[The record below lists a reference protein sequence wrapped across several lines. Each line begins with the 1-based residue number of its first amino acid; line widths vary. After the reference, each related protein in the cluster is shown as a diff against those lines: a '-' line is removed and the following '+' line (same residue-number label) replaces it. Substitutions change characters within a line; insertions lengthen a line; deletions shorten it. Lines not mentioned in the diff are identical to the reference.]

1 MQQPWCEWCV
11 VWAMISWVAGARLVL
26 CLCALACSSPPSTV
40 AKPTTV
46 EAGTAPSWFRGAWKR
61 EWSKE
66 QGEAPTET
74 RIVRDLQTPTIF
86 GSVRIGLD
94 RPPLRNA
101 TSFDDLDDAQLAA
114 LLDQKGFAGTASFK
128 GDVAVWEREIDFRP
142 PNTADTARLRPQSP
156 TTVLEEGFD
165 GSSEL
170 WWSMSSGD
178 GKYLGIKIVANKR
191 AEVIF
196 TIVGDHFIY
205 ARNRRKDLPRAES
218 LAALAVHATRA
229 QLIELLDC
237 ELSYGTIRSGQVPW
251 EVRFSTLPWREGKA
265 LEFAHSIAVD
275 AVGNLAPR
283 VPTPGWAV
291 AINTFDAKDLRL
303 LFSR

>member
-1 MQQPWCEWCV
+1 
-11 VWAMISWVAGARLVL
+11 MISTVAGVL
-26 CLCALACSSPPSTV
+26 CICALAACASPIV
-40 AKPTTV
+40 KATTV

-66 QGEAPTET
+66 KDEAATET

-94 RPPLRNA
+94 RPPLPNA

-128 GDVAVWEREIDFRP
+128 GEVAVWEREIDFRP
-142 PNTADTARLRPQSP
+142 PNSADTARLKPLSP

-178 GKYLGIKIVANKR
+178 GKYLGIKITGNKR
-191 AEVIF
+191 TEVIL
-196 TIVGDHFIY
+196 TVVGDHFVY
-205 ARNRRKDLPRAES
+205 ARNRRRDLPRAES
-218 LAALAVHATRA
+218 LAALAVNATRA

-237 ELSYGTIRSGQVPW
+237 ELSYGTIRSGRVPW
-251 EVRFSTLPWREGKA
+251 EVHFSTLPWREGKP
-265 LEFAHSIAVD
+265 LEFARSITVD
-275 AVGNLAPR
+275 ASGNPSPR
-283 VPTPGWAV
+283 VPTPGWTV
-291 AINTFDAKDLRL
+291 AIDTFEAQDLRL
-303 LFSR
+303 LFPP